1 MTEFER
7 LLTAY
12 LGGKTDLES
21 LQISVN
27 SLVGGSSGAATDAL
41 VVLEA
46 ARSAG
51 LPAPAY
57 AILRRRLTALS
68 GESAPMLGVSPSGPI
83 DDSTTAMHRGLGE
96 HEGPTELN
104 PAAGYSDTD
113 IAKRRAAISRDPQ
126 QVAPPTA
133 DERPDPTITNMGAVD
148 TGEEPT
154 GTMWP
159 GLYNDSGGGIPDR
172 EFQAGEVLR
181 GRFEL
186 IAKLGEGGMGA
197 VWKGKDLL
205 KEEAKDR
212 NPYVAIKLLQA
223 DFKRHPEA
231 FIALQRETSKQQ
243 RLAHPNIATVYD
255 FDRDERTHTVFM
267 TMEVMEG
274 QPMDA
279 FIRALP
285 ADGLPVEEA
294 MVIVE
299 QLAAGL
305 AYAHDNGLVHSDLKP
320 GNCFITSGETVK
332 LLDFG
337 IARASKS
344 KSDEEEGETTLFDPA
359 ELGALTPT
367 YATLEMFEGE
377 GPDPRDDIFA
387 LAILAYQLF
396 TGRHPYGKKSAP
408 KAEELGLRPA
418 RVAKLSK
425 RQNRGLAR
433 GLALHREPR
442 TPTVE

>member
-7 LLTAY
+7 LLATY
-12 LGGKTDLES
+12 RGGQADLEE
-21 LQISVN
+21 LQASVKN
-27 SLVGGSSGAATDAL
+27 LAAASNGAATKAL
-41 VVLEA
+41 MSLEA
-46 ARSAG
+46 ARKAG
-51 LPAPAY
+51 LVESVY
-57 AILRRRLTALS
+57 WSLRRQLVALS
-68 GESAPMLGVSPSGPI
+68 GDSATLLGLSPSALV

-104 PAAGYSDTD
+104 PAAGYSDEEIARRRRSISQEPQAAPATD
-113 IAKRRAAISRDPQ
+113 GE
-126 QVAPPTA
+126 
-133 DERPDPTITNMGAVD
+133 ERPDPTITDMGVVA

-154 GTMWP
+154 GTLWP
-159 GLYNDSGGGIPDR
+159 GLYAGSDSGIPER
-172 EFQAGEVLR
+172 EFQKGEVLR

-255 FDRDERTHTVFM
+255 FDRDERTQTVFM

-285 ADGLPVEEA
+285 ADGLPVDEA
-294 MVIVE
+294 MGIMRT
-299 QLAAGL
+299 AG
-305 AYAHDNGLVHSDLKP
+305 G
-320 GNCFITSGETVK
+320 
-332 LLDFG
+332 
-337 IARASKS
+337 R
-344 KSDEEEGETTLFDPA
+344 
-359 ELGALTPT
+359 
-367 YATLEMFEGE
+367 
-377 GPDPRDDIFA
+377 PR
-387 LAILAYQLF
+387 LC
-396 TGRHPYGKKSAP
+396 P
-408 KAEELGLRPA
+408 
-418 RVAKLSK
+418 
-425 RQNRGLAR
+425 
-433 GLALHREPR
+433 
-442 TPTVE
+442 